1 MQSFD
6 WNEEKNNQLKE
17 TRGVS
22 FEDIVTAFREGKLV
36 DVIDHPNQEK
46 YKGQKIMFLVINDYI
61 YAVPYI
67 EGQDKFF
74 LKTAYPSRVATKKYL
89 EKR

>member
-1 MQSFD
+1 M
-6 WNEEKNNQLKE
+6 
-17 TRGVS
+17 S
-22 FEDIVTAFREGKLV
+22 FEDVVTAFREGKLLG
-36 DVIDHPNQEK
+36 VIDHPNQKK
-46 YKGQKIMFLVINDYI
+46 YKGQKIMFLVINDYV

-67 EGQDKFF
+67 EGHDKFF